1 LQPSDYIRS
10 RQAREMRRAAR
21 HSYRMGRALNWQV
34 TIDYGWQEIG
44 DELKPSRLH
53 RDIRKRV
60 WSWWDYKRK
69 KGEVT
74 GPLYDWTTWEA
85 PNGKH
90 HANWLLFIPD
100 ELIEEAETVILNRS
114 EKVLGELSSDTVHQQ
129 PIYNLNGIVDY
140 SLKGTEPEYAE
151 KVDIDHEPQG
161 TIWCRRAVPSRA
173 LGRAARDNDW
183 RTGAVVNSNPRSG
196 LIPPRELRVIQREQ
210 RLSATKEG
218 AV

>member
-1 LQPSDYIRS
+1 
-10 RQAREMRRAAR
+10 
-21 HSYRMGRALNWQV
+21 MGQGLNWHV

-44 DELKPSRLH
+44 DELKPSRMH

-74 GPLYDWTTWEA
+74 GPIYDLTTWEA

-90 HANWLLFIPD
+90 HANWLLFIPE
-100 ELIEEAETVILNRS
+100 ELIEEAEAVILNRC
-114 EKVLGELSSDTVHQQ
+114 EKVLGALLPDTVHQQ
-129 PIYNLNGIVDY
+129 AIYNLNGIVDY

-151 KVDIDHEPQG
+151 KVGIVHKPQG
-161 TIWCRRAVPSRA
+161 TIWCRRAVPSMA
-173 LGRAARDNDW
+173 LGRAARDAAW
-183 RTGAVVNSNPRSG
+183 RAGAIVNKGTRVD

-210 RLSATKEG
+210 RLSTMQEG